1 MEAIATI
8 PNTLSLN
15 VARLKGRTRGAL
27 ICGFFGTIWML
38 EALYF
43 GHIAMP
49 ATLAAVALFALT
61 LVSWPIA
68 RLESLR
74 RLPGVSADRERWA
87 SVATL
92 YWVNLAVEWFL
103 CFVASNWL
111 VHIRREDLIPQA
123 LGAIIG
129 LHFLPLA
136 KIFRMPLYYATGL
149 VMTFGVL
156 ATLSLSAGSTRNL
169 VACSVDGLTL
179 WITGI
184 IILCQDGPRIANS
197 AACERSE
204 VK

>member
-15 VARLKGRTRGAL
+15 EARLKGRTRGAL

-74 RLPGVSADRERWA
+74 WLPGVSADRERWA

-92 YWVNLAVEWFL
+92 YWVNLAVEWLL
-103 CFVASNWL
+103 CIVASNCL
-111 VHIRREDLIPQA
+111 GHIHRWDLIPQF
-123 LGAIIG
+123 LGIIIG

-149 VMTFGVL
+149 VMTVGVL

-184 IILCQDGPRIANS
+184 IILCQDGLPIANS
-197 AACERSE
+197 AACERTE